1 MYNGDNGRI
10 MLKIVKSLSE
20 LNTAQFLAVY
30 AESNRKTGQI
40 HYPNLSE
47 EQQINFAEED
57 LISYL
62 REDFFRGKDAFCA
75 IWIEEGVYKSALRIE
90 PYRDGLLLHAL
101 ETVPNARKMGYA
113 YKLVI
118 AVLEHLKFFK
128 YQAVYSHVHK
138 QNIPSLR
145 LHKKCGFQQVSDSAV
160 YIDGTVTQNSCT
172 LMVKL

>member
-1 MYNGDNGRI
+1 

-20 LNTAQFLAVY
+20 LNKSQLLAVY
-30 AESNRKTGQI
+30 AESTRKTGQML
-40 HYPNLSE
+40 YPNLSE
-47 EQQINFAEED
+47 AQQINFAEED
-57 LISYL
+57 LVLYL
-62 REDFFRGKDAFCA
+62 REIFFRERDAFYA
-75 IWIEEGVYKSALRIE
+75 VWIDEGVYKSVLRIE

-113 YKLVI
+113 YKLVM
-118 AVLEHLKFFK
+118 AVLEYLKTVK

-172 LMVKL
+172 MMVKL